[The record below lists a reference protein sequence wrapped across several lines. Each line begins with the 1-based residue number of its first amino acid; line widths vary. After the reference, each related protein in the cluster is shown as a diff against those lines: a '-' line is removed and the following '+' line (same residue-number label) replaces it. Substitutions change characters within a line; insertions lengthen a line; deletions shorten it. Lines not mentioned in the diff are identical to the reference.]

1 MRKKICALL
10 IFAVLLSAL
19 TGLNVFAQSNKALR
33 PVFSH
38 QGGFYTQPFELY
50 LSVQEPNTRIFYTLD
65 GSVPVPG
72 SEGTFEYSGG
82 ILIRNRTD
90 EPNDLSMIRNVS
102 NDMFQGWI
110 EPKGQ
115 LFKGT
120 VIRAIAVNQQGITSD
135 VVTRSY
141 FVDPNGIQRYKLPVI
156 SIVTD
161 RDNLFDNQIGIYVNG
176 NYEMRG
182 KEWERP
188 VHVEF
193 FEADNTL
200 AFSQNAGIRI
210 HGGYTRK
217 YAQKSFRLY
226 AREEYDE
233 KKWFEHEIFPGLKA
247 KGTGESIEKFKR
259 LVLRMSGNDSQYT
272 MFRDGLMQDLVSHF
286 NVDTQAFRASVLF
299 LNGEFWG
306 IYNVRERYDDRYF
319 QIHYDLDRDKVALL
333 SIAGTTA
340 ESIEVDEGTEEDAQ
354 DYRNI
359 INYIRQNNIKDS
371 STYEYVNT
379 KLDLDSY
386 IDYLITHIYFANTDW
401 PANNQ
406 TLWKYKTDNR
416 EYNPNAPKG
425 QDGRWRWAIR
435 DTDFGFGLAYGGQV
449 NHDTLSYAS
458 TEGRGFG
465 APPAWSVFLFKTLLE
480 NDDFRNKFINR
491 FADHINT
498 AFVPERVNEMIDKKS
513 GDIAHII
520 DEHNRRWN
528 KIEDWNKEVDI
539 LRDFANRRPSFVINH
554 IVNRFR
560 NNGVSQSASINLS
573 TDIEKGYI
581 RINSIDINEKTPG
594 VKDPANWNGVYFGG
608 VPVTIKAIPNEGY
621 QFERWEGVNEDIKYN
636 DTITINPQNNL
647 SIKAVFKK
655 TSSGGRMMGDI
666 NGDNVINSSDYVL
679 LQRYILNISDLKL
692 EDKYAITDL
701 NEDGEI
707 NSIDCAILQRY
718 VLNIITSLPHK

>member
-1 MRKKICALL
+1 MKKKLCALL
-10 IFAVLLSAL
+10 IFVVLLNGI
-19 TGLNVFAQSNKALR
+19 TGLGFAAEQEKASG

-38 QGGFYTQPFELY
+38 PGGFYMQPFELQ
-50 LSVQEPNTRIFYTLD
+50 LSTQEPNSRIYYTLD
-65 GSVPVPG
+65 SSVPVPG
-72 SEGTFEYSGG
+72 SENAFEYSGG
-82 ILIRNRTD
+82 ILIKDRTE
-90 EPNDLSMIRNVS
+90 EPNDLSMVSNIS

-110 EPKGQ
+110 EPEGQ

-120 VIRAIAVNQQGITSD
+120 VIRAIAVNQQGIVSD
-135 VVTRSY
+135 VVTQSY
-141 FVDPNGIQRYKLPVI
+141 FIDPNGIQRYKLPVI
-156 SIVTD
+156 SVVTD
-161 RDNLFDNQIGIYVNG
+161 RDNFLDNQIGIYVNG

-182 KEWERP
+182 EEWERP

-193 FEADNTL
+193 YEQDGTL
-200 AFSQNAGIRI
+200 AISQNAGIRI
-210 HGGYTRK
+210 HGGYSRR

-233 KKWFEHEIFPGLKA
+233 KNWFEHNIFPDLKN
-247 KGTGESIEKFKR
+247 KVTGESLEKFKR
-259 LVLRMSGNDSQYT
+259 LVLRMAGNDSQYT

-319 QIHYDLDRDKVALL
+319 QTHYDLDRERIALL
-333 SIAGTTA
+333 SISGTMT
-340 ESIEVDEGTEEDAQ
+340 EDISVDEGTEEDAQ

-359 INYIRQNNIKDS
+359 VNYIGQNNIKDD
-371 STYEYVNT
+371 STYQYINT
-379 KLDLDSY
+379 KIDLDSY

-406 TLWKYKTDNR
+406 VLWKYNTDNGQ
-416 EYNPNAPKG
+416 YNPNAPKG
-425 QDGRWRWAIR
+425 QDGRWRWAIK

-449 NHDTLSYAS
+449 NHDTLAYAS
-458 TEGRGFG
+458 AEGRGFG
-465 APPAWSVFLFKTLLE
+465 APPEWSVFLFKTLLE

-498 AFVPERVNEMIDKKS
+498 AFAPERVNEMIDKKS

-528 KIEDWNKEVDI
+528 KIEDWDKEIEI
-539 LRDFANRRPSFVINH
+539 LRDFANRRPSFVVNH

-560 NNGVSQSASINLS
+560 NNGVVQSASINLG
-573 TDIEKGYI
+573 TDIGKGYI

-594 VKDPANWNGVYFGG
+594 VKDVSNWNGVYFEG

-621 QFERWEGVNEDIKYN
+621 VFERWEGVSDNIYS
-636 DTITINPQNNL
+636 DTITINPQNNMN
-647 SIKAVFKK
+647 IRAVFKK
-655 TSSGGRMMGDI
+655 TSSNDVLVGDL
-666 NGDNVINSSDYVL
+666 NEDGAVNSTDYVMLQRYVLDALDLDLENKYEVADVNTDGKINSTDCAVL
-679 LQRYILNISDLKL
+679 KRYILNI
-692 EDKYAITDL
+692 IT
-701 NEDGEI
+701 
-707 NSIDCAILQRY
+707 A
-718 VLNIITSLPHK
+718 LPYK